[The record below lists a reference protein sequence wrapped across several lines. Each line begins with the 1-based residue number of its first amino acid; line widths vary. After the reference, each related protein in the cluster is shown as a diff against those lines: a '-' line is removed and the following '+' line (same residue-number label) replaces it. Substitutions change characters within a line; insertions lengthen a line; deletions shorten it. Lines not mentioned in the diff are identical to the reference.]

1 MTAEIDN
8 HGPTAHIQ
16 AMPTSAKS
24 KKPAPKA
31 ATKADKPKAA
41 KSDAKPEHDAA
52 VPANPA
58 ARPLKK
64 GDHLFLVDGSGY
76 IFRAYHALPP
86 LTRKS
91 DGLQVNAVL
100 GFCNMLWK
108 LLAEMKDDQPT
119 HLAVVFD
126 KSEKTFR
133 SDFYPEYKA
142 HRPEAPEDLRPQ
154 FPLIRE
160 AVHAFEIP
168 CLEQAGFEADDL
180 IATYARLATEAKAT
194 TTIVSSDKDLMQLV
208 GNGVTMYDTMK
219 DKRIGAAEVVEK
231 FGVGPD
237 KVIEVQALIGDSSDN
252 VPGVPGIGVKTAAQL
267 IGEYGDLETL
277 LKRASEIK
285 QDKRRQTLI
294 DNAEIARISKR
305 LVTLDQNV
313 PLDVSVD
320 QLAVHEPDYKH
331 LIAFLKAM
339 EFSTITRRV
348 AEKSGIDASKV
359 EADSKLTS
367 DGATASSPPAGTG
380 QLDFGASAPAKKE
393 PSTPPTS
400 ARAEPGALTPIS
412 LAEARAERAR
422 NAKIDRSKYECVR
435 TLPRLKEWIARAYDL
450 GVVAV
455 DTETT
460 SLDPMTAE
468 LCGFSLAVAPNEAC
482 YVPLGHKDGGAAGGG
497 DLFAP
502 EAKLCADQIP
512 EADALKV
519 LKPLLEDKGVLK
531 VAQNMKYDWLV
542 FAQHGKQ
549 VGSIE
554 IDGYDDTMLISYVLD
569 AGKGGHG
576 MDDLAKRWLNHDTI
590 HFKDVAGSGKTQ
602 VTFDHVAIDKATEYA
617 AEDADVTLR
626 LWSALKPRMAAE
638 QVATVYQTLE
648 RSMPDVLARMEQR
661 GISIDRQVL
670 SRLSGEFAQKQGALE
685 EEIKELAGEPLNPGS
700 PKQIG
705 DILFGK
711 LALPGGTKTKTGQWS
726 TGARELEELAEQHEL
741 PRKIL
746 DWRQVSKLRSTYTE
760 ALPNHVNPTT
770 HRVHTSYALAATS
783 TGRLSS
789 SEPNLQNIPVRTEE
803 GRKIRKAFVA
813 APGMKLV
820 SADYSQI
827 ELRLLAEVAEVP
839 TLRQAFKDG
848 IDIHAMTASEMF
860 GVPVKDMPSEVRR
873 RAKAI
878 NFGIIYGISA
888 FGLANQLGI
897 ERNEAGDYIKKYFER
912 FPGIRDYMDETREF
926 CRTHG
931 YVLTLFG
938 RKCHYPDIKASN
950 GSIRAFN
957 ERAAINARL
966 QGSAADIIRRAMI
979 RMDGELAKAK
989 LKAMMLLQVHDE
1001 LIFEVPEGEV
1011 AKTIPV
1017 VQRVMVEAPHPAVSL
1032 HVPLQVDAR
1041 AADNWDEA
1049 H

>member
-1 MTAEIDN
+1 
-8 HGPTAHIQ
+8 
-16 AMPTSAKS
+16 MPASAKS
-24 KKPAPKA
+24 KPKTKSA
-31 ATKADKPKAA
+31 AFTAA
-41 KSDAKPEHDAA
+41 AS
-52 VPANPA
+52 NPA
-58 ARPLKK
+58 ARPLNQ

-108 LLAEMKDDQPT
+108 LLAEMKDDKPT

-133 SDFYPEYKA
+133 TDFYPEYKA
-142 HRPEAPEDLRPQ
+142 HRPEAPADLIPQ

-180 IATYARLATEAKAT
+180 IATYARLASEAKAT

-219 DKRIGAAEVVEK
+219 DKRIGAAEVKEK

-277 LKRASEIK
+277 LKRAGEIK

-294 DNAEIARISKR
+294 DNAEKARLSKR

-313 PLDVSVD
+313 PLDVPVD

-339 EFSTITRRV
+339 EFNTITRRV
-348 AEKSGIDASKV
+348 AEKSGIDASQI
-359 EADSKLTS
+359 EADGKLAA
-367 DGATASSPPAGTG
+367 GAPATAT
-380 QLDFGASAPAKKE
+380 SAPI
-393 PSTPPTS
+393 S
-400 ARAEPGALTPIS
+400 ARAMAGDSDDLFAPAPQTKPAGNGEANGALTPVS
-412 LAEARAERAR
+412 LAAARAEKAR
-422 NAKIDRSKYECVR
+422 NARIDRSKYECVR
-435 TLPRLKEWIARAYDL
+435 TLARLKEWIARAYDI

-460 SLDPMTAE
+460 SLDAMQAG

-482 YVPLGHKDGGAAGGG
+482 YVPLGHREGGSAGVS

-502 EAKLCADQIP
+502 EAKLCADQIA
-512 EADALKV
+512 EADALKL
-519 LKPLLEDKGVLK
+519 LKPMLEDKSVLK

-542 FAQHGKQ
+542 FAQRG
-549 VGSIE
+549 IE
-554 IDGYDDTMLISYVLD
+554 IAGYDDTMLISYVLD

-590 HFKDVAGSGKTQ
+590 HFQHVAGSGKSQ
-602 VTFDHVAIDKATEYA
+602 VSFDCVAIDKATEYA

-626 LWSALKPRMAAE
+626 LWSALKARLASE
-638 QVATVYQTLE
+638 QVTTVYETLE
-648 RSMPDVLARMEQR
+648 RAMPEVLARMERR

-685 EEIKELAGEPLNPGS
+685 EEIKELAGEPVNPGS
-700 PKQIG
+700 PKQLG

-711 LALPGGTKTKTGQWS
+711 MQLPGGTKTRTGQWS
-726 TGARELEELAEQHEL
+726 TGARELEELAEQGHQL

-760 ALPNHVNPTT
+760 ALPNHVNPDTK
-770 HRVHTSYALAATS
+770 RVHTSYALAATS

-803 GRKIRKAFVA
+803 GRKIRKAFIA
-813 APGMKLV
+813 ASGMKLV

-827 ELRLLAEVAEVP
+827 ELRLLSEVANVP
-839 TLRQAFKDG
+839 ALRQAFQDG

-860 GVPVKDMPSEVRR
+860 GVPVKDMPAEVRR

-897 ERNEAGDYIKKYFER
+897 EREEAGAYIKKYFER

-926 CRTHG
+926 CREHG
-931 YVLTLFG
+931 FVLTLFG

-950 GSIRAFN
+950 ASIRAFN

-979 RMDGELAKAK
+979 RIEPELEQARLRAQ
-989 LKAMMLLQVHDE
+989 MLLQVHDE
-1001 LIFEVPEGEV
+1001 LIFEVPEEEV
-1011 AKTIPV
+1011 ADTITIV
-1017 VQRVMVEAPHPAVSL
+1017 KDVMESAPHPAVSL

>member
-1 MTAEIDN
+1 
-8 HGPTAHIQ
+8 
-16 AMPTSAKS
+16 MPTSAKS
-24 KKPAPKA
+24 NSNPKPAHEAP
-31 ATKADKPKAA
+31 
-41 KSDAKPEHDAA
+41 
-52 VPANPA
+52 VPFNPA

-108 LLAEMKDDQPT
+108 LVAEMKDDKPT

-133 SDFYPEYKA
+133 SDFYPQYKA
-142 HRPEAPEDLRPQ
+142 HRPDAPADLIPQ

-180 IATYARLATEAKAT
+180 IATYARLAIEAKAR

-219 DKRIGAAEVVEK
+219 DKRIGAAEVMEK

-277 LKRASEIK
+277 LKRAGEIK

-294 DNAEIARISKR
+294 DNAELARVSKR

-313 PLDVSVD
+313 PLDVAVD

-348 AEKSGIDASKV
+348 AEKSGIDASAIT
-359 EADSKLTS
+359 ADAKLTS
-367 DGATASSPPAGTG
+367 TAA
-380 QLDFGASAPAKKE
+380 
-393 PSTPPTS
+393 PSTPPPAAGGDLFAPAPQAAPAS
-400 ARAEPGALTPIS
+400 RESGARDSALTPIS
-412 LAEARAERAR
+412 LAAARAEKAR

-435 TLPRLKEWIARAYDL
+435 TLPRLKAWIARAYDL

-460 SLDPMTAE
+460 SLDPMTAH

-482 YVPLGHKDGGAAGGG
+482 YVPLGHRDGGAAGAS

-502 EAKLCADQIP
+502 ESKLCADQIP
-512 EADALKV
+512 EEQALA
-519 LKPLLEDKGVLK
+519 LIKPLLEDKSILK

-542 FAQHGKQ
+542 FAQRGIQ
-549 VGSIE
+549 

-590 HFKDVAGSGKTQ
+590 HFQHVAGSGKSQ
-602 VTFDHVAIDKATEYA
+602 VTFDCVAIEKATEYA

-626 LWSALKPRMAAE
+626 LWSALKARLAAE
-638 QVATVYQTLE
+638 RVTTVYETLE
-648 RSMPDVLARMEQR
+648 RAMPSVLARMER
-661 GISIDRQVL
+661 CGISIDRQVL

-685 EEIKELAGEPLNPGS
+685 EEIKVLAGEPLNPGS
-700 PKQIG
+700 PKQLG

-711 LALPGGTKTKTGQWS
+711 MALPGGTKTKTGQWS
-726 TGARELEELAEQHEL
+726 TGARELEELAEQGHQL

-760 ALPNHVNPTT
+760 ALPNYVNADT

-789 SEPNLQNIPVRTEE
+789 SEPNLQNIPIRTEE

-827 ELRLLAEVAEVP
+827 ELRLLSEVAEVP
-839 TLRQAFKDG
+839 TLRQAFRDG
-848 IDIHAMTASEMF
+848 VDIHAMTASEMF
-860 GVPVKDMPSEVRR
+860 GVPVKDMPADIRR

-888 FGLANQLGI
+888 
-897 ERNEAGDYIKKYFER
+897 FER

-926 CRTHG
+926 CRANG

-938 RKCHYPDIKASN
+938 RKCHYPDIKNSN
-950 GSIRAFN
+950 ASIRSFN

-966 QGSAADIIRRAMI
+966 QGSAADIIRRAMM
-979 RMDGELAKAK
+979 RMESELDRAK
-989 LKAMMLLQVHDE
+989 LSAQMLLQVHDE
-1001 LIFEVPEGEV
+1001 LIFEVPEAEV
-1011 AKTIPV
+1011 KDTIV
-1017 VQRVMVEAPHPAVSL
+1017 IVKDVMESAPHPAISL